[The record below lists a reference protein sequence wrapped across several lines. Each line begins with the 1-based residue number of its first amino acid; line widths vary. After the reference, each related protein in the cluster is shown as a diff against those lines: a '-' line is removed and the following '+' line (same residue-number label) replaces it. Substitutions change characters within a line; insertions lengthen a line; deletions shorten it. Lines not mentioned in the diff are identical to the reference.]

1 MKSDTLHEEVRKFI
15 IYRRTLLAVEICG
28 TNYLATHYGFFS
40 ESHVFFEIIT
50 RNTVQPWSPKKQ
62 LTIET

>member
-1 MKSDTLHEEVRKFI
+1 MKNCVNLYLVELFLGLKYAVRKFR
-15 IYRRTLLAVEICG
+15 YEFRV
-28 TNYLATHYGFFS
+28 FFF